1 MRASIL
7 FVIVLAIHG
16 MAVSGFFLMQGC
28 ATRPPRIPVSQT
40 ESVPLN
46 ESTTASEAQ
55 ASSETNPPQV
65 SRTVTSTTTGRSF
78 KMPPPRNPT
87 PIPKVQ
93 PMTEVPGA
101 AGPHAGGVPST
112 PYTPDQPAASAK
124 AEPPVDTRGASV
136 YKVKPG
142 DMLSKIA
149 YRNGISSKELA
160 EYNSLSSPD
169 ALRVDQKLLIP
180 PYATPRKASVSPRAP
195 SALPETS
202 PITRTAA
209 GGTYMVKRG
218 DHLTGI
224 ARKHGVTISAIRA
237 ANNMIDD
244 RIYEGKTIVIP
255 GGGASTGIFAPKKPA
270 TRIPILGNSPEGGV
284 QKINSISV
292 GTRNNVKDPVLI
304 NSDLGTPVAAGGVSP
319 FLSLPSVEPPAS
331 ATPEPS
337 TLAQAFE
344 YVVQDG
350 ETLEDIARAFIVSAD
365 DVRTL
370 NALDPKAVVKPGQT
384 LKIPPSIF

>member
-1 MRASIL
+1 
-7 FVIVLAIHG
+7 
-16 MAVSGFFLMQGC
+16 
-28 ATRPPRIPVSQT
+28 
-40 ESVPLN
+40 
-46 ESTTASEAQ
+46 
-55 ASSETNPPQV
+55 
-65 SRTVTSTTTGRSF
+65 
-78 KMPPPRNPT
+78 
-87 PIPKVQ
+87 
-93 PMTEVPGA
+93 MTEVPGA
-101 AGPHAGGVPST
+101 AGTHADGVPST

-169 ALRVDQKLLIP
+169 ALRVDQTLLIP

-202 PITRTAA
+202 PITRTAT

-224 ARKHGVTISAIRA
+224 ARKHGVTVSAIRA
-237 ANNMIDD
+237 ANNMSDD
-244 RIYEGKTIVIP
+244 RIYEGKTILIP
-255 GGGASTGIFAPKKPA
+255 GGAASTGIFAPKKPA
-270 TRIPILGNSPEGGV
+270 KHISLEGGV

-304 NSDLGTPVAAGGVSP
+304 NSDLGTPVAAGGASP

>member
-46 ESTTASEAQ
+46 EPLTEEEAQ

-78 KMPPPRNPT
+78 EMPPPRNAT
-87 PIPKVQ
+87 PKVVVT
-93 PMTEVPGA
+93 PMTTVPGA
-101 AGPHAGGVPST
+101 DGIHGRVSSK
-112 PYTPDQPAASAK
+112 PYTPDLPAASAK

-142 DMLSKIA
+142 DMLSRIA

-180 PYATPRKASVSPRAP
+180 PYATPRKASVSSPAP
-195 SALPETS
+195 SVQPS
-202 PITRTAA
+202 STAA
-209 GGTYMVKRG
+209 GGIYMVKRG

-237 ANNMIDD
+237 ANNMSDD
-244 RIYEGKTIVIP
+244 RIFEGKTLVIP
-255 GGGASTGIFAPKKPA
+255 AGAASTGIFAPKKPA
-270 TRIPILGNSPEGGV
+270 TRIPILGNPPEGGV
-284 QKINSISV
+284 EKINSISV
-292 GTRNNVKDPVLI
+292 GSKNNVKDPVLV
-304 NSDLGTPVAAGGVSP
+304 NSDLGRPAAPGASP
-319 FLSLPSVEPPAS
+319 PALSLLEPAPS
-331 ATPEPS
+331 TPEPS
-337 TLAQAFE
+337 TLEQAFE

-365 DVRTL
+365 DVRDL
-370 NALDPKAVVKPGQT
+370 NALDPEVPVKPGQT
-384 LKIPPSIF
+384 LKIPPSVF

>member
-7 FVIVLAIHG
+7 FVIVMAIHG

-40 ESVPLN
+40 DSVELDAPP
-46 ESTTASEAQ
+46 TASEAQ

-78 KMPPPRNPT
+78 TMPPPRNAT
-87 PIPKVQ
+87 PKAEVK
-93 PMTEVPGA
+93 PMTEVPGP
-101 AGPHAGGVPST
+101 GSTHGIPST

-124 AEPPVDTRGASV
+124 AEPSVDTRGASV

-142 DMLSKIA
+142 DMLSRIA

-180 PYATPRKASVSPRAP
+180 PYATPREASVSPPAP
-195 SALPETS
+195 SVQPS
-202 PITRTAA
+202 STAA

-237 ANNMIDD
+237 ANNMSDD

-255 GGGASTGIFAPKKPA
+255 GVAASAPKNPV
-270 TRIPILGNSPEGGV
+270 TRIPIPGNPSDAGV
-284 QKINSISV
+284 EKIDSISV
-292 GTRNNVKDPVLI
+292 GSKNNVKDPLLL
-304 NSDLGTPVAAGGVSP
+304 NSDLGRPAPAGGAP
-319 FLSLPSVEPPAS
+319 PALSLPLEPAPVAPAPS
-331 ATPEPS
+331 TPEPSTPEPS
-337 TLAQAFE
+337 TLEQAFE

-365 DVRTL
+365 DVRRL
-370 NALDPKAVVKPGQT
+370 NALDPTAAVKPGQT